1 MVYLSTQRGHPIL
14 ILKEG
19 TLRRRGRDA
28 QRNNI
33 MAARVIS
40 EVLRSCRNAG

>member
-1 MVYLSTQRGHPIL
+1 MAQLSGIPIL

-19 TLRRRGRDA
+19 TERKRGKDA

-33 MAARVIS
+33 AAACSLIH
-40 EVLRSCRNAG
+40 